1 MSVDIDQLVAQAWSD
16 VDAMQ
21 VLVDY
26 LLEKGEIT
34 QEVQIHSAS
43 WYDGHFPLETKA
55 REWILNRLLERLGEL
70 ELRVTGGWPDLF
82 YTVYRTMKPS
92 DWTLADRVKVFGV
105 TKQPRLLRA
114 HVKASCQARIS
125 TSGPAEW
132 ASNERPREAGL
143 ERGGSGR
150 RST

>member
-1 MSVDIDQLVAQAWSD
+1 MSVDIDQLVGQAWSD

-34 QEVQIHSAS
+34 QEVQIHSVS
-43 WYDGHFPLETKA
+43 WYDGHFHLETKA

-70 ELRVTGGWPDLF
+70 ELRVTGGWP
-82 YTVYRTMKPS
+82 VYRTMKPS

-114 HVKASCQARIS
+114 HP
-125 TSGPAEW
+125 TSVPAQRAE
-132 ASNERPREAGL
+132 
-143 ERGGSGR
+143 ERGGSLEMVDDAGSGEPAGR
-150 RST
+150 TT